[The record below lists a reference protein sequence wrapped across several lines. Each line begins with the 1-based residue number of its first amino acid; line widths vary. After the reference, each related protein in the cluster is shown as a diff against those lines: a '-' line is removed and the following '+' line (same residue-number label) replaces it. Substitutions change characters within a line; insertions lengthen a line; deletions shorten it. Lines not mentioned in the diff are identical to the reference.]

1 MIIIIGLDY
10 FFWTYW
16 LTLCSLC
23 LRSNFA
29 NVCCFCW
36 TFLFLNLFQSV
47 DSSLEPIFLWHSSNY
62 NNILYQ
68 QHGPGS
74 MFRMQSPKFLHQ
86 LPIKHSVEQ
95 CAGWPQRPSNFEKSM
110 SLRYWSHWQAYT
122 FSICQTAHLTKNLAK
137 TISSLTYHQQA
148 QGTLHNSLAMYH
160 PFILVLY
167 PSSNWQDACNG
178 YECLEIQA
186 LLVY

>member
-1 MIIIIGLDY
+1 MIIIRLDC

-29 NVCCFCW
+29 NVCCFFW

-47 DSSLEPIFLWHSSNY
+47 DSGLEPIFLWHSSNY

-68 QHGPGS
+68 QYGPGS
-74 MFRMQSPKFLHQ
+74 MFRMQSPKFLQQ

-110 SLRYWSHWQAYT
+110 SLRYWSHWQAYA

-148 QGTLHNSLAMYH
+148 QGTLHNSLAMNH

-186 LLVY
+186 LLLY